1 MPIHLRANKGDYA
14 SAVLLVG
21 DPGRA
26 EVISKILKN
35 SKLVN
40 KNRGL
45 LGYTGTYKDKKISV
59 QTTGM
64 GCPSAAIVVEELI
77 QLDVKK
83 FIRIGTCGGIGKHIK
98 PLDII
103 AAITASPYDG
113 TTRTYLKNEPH
124 APFATFEILKTAYDV
139 ARTMETNVYFS
150 GIASVDVFYNPFS
163 NYIDKLR
170 EKGIVAV
177 EMETSLIYYLA
188 NRSNRQAASFLL
200 VSDIVGGDEEFTSLD
215 NEHPTGFTKYV
226 SDEDLAKSMEQLIN
240 YVLEVFYHL

>member
-1 MPIHLRANKGDYA
+1 MPIHLRANKNDYA
-14 SAVLLVG
+14 STVLLVG

-26 EVISKILKN
+26 ENISKVLKN

-45 LGYTGTYKDKKISV
+45 LGYTGTYKDKQISV

-64 GCPSAAIVVEELI
+64 GCPSTAIVVEELI
-77 QLDVKK
+77 QLDVKRL
-83 FIRIGTCGGIGKHIK
+83 IRIGTCGGIGKDIK

-103 AAITASPYDG
+103 GAVAASPFDG
-113 TTRTYLKNEPH
+113 TTRTYLNNEPH

-139 ARTMETNVYFS
+139 SKTLGINVYFS
-150 GIASVDVFYNPFS
+150 GIASVDVFYNPCS
-163 NYIDKLR
+163 DYVEKLR
-170 EKGIVAV
+170 AKGIIAV

-188 NRSNRQAASFLL
+188 NRSNKQAATFLL
-200 VSDIVGGDEEFTSLD
+200 VSDIVGGGEE
-215 NEHPTGFTKYV
+215 FTKYV
-226 SDEDLAKSMEQLIN
+226 TDQDLAKGMDQLIN

>member
-1 MPIHLRANKGDYA
+1 MPIHLRANKNDYA
-14 SAVLLVG
+14 STVLLVG

-26 EVISKILKN
+26 ENISKVLKN

-45 LGYTGTYKDKKISV
+45 LGYTGTYKDKQISV

-64 GCPSAAIVVEELI
+64 GCPSTAIVVEELI
-77 QLDVKK
+77 QLDVKRLM
-83 FIRIGTCGGIGKHIK
+83 RIGTCGGIGKDIK

-103 AAITASPYDG
+103 GAVAASPFDG
-113 TTRTYLKNEPH
+113 TTRTYLNNEPH

-139 ARTMETNVYFS
+139 SKTMGINVYFS
-150 GIASVDVFYNPFS
+150 GIASVDVFYNPCS
-163 NYIDKLR
+163 DYVEKLR
-170 EKGIVAV
+170 AKGIIAV

-188 NRSNRQAASFLL
+188 NRSNKQAATFLL
-200 VSDIVGGDEEFTSLD
+200 VSDIVGGGEE
-215 NEHPTGFTKYV
+215 FTKYV
-226 SDEDLAKSMEQLIN
+226 TDQDLAKGMDQLIN

>member
-1 MPIHLRANKGDYA
+1 MPIHLRANKSDYA
-14 SAVLLVG
+14 STVLLVG

-26 EVISKILKN
+26 ENISKVLKN

-45 LGYTGTYKDKKISV
+45 LGYTGTYKDKQISV

-64 GCPSAAIVVEELI
+64 GCPSTAIVVEELI
-77 QLDVKK
+77 QLDVKRL
-83 FIRIGTCGGIGKHIK
+83 IRIGTCGGIGKAIK

-103 AAITASPYDG
+103 GAVAASPFDG
-113 TTRTYLKNEPH
+113 TTRTYLNNEPH

-139 ARTMETNVYFS
+139 SKTMGINVYFS

-163 NYIDKLR
+163 DYVEKLR
-170 EKGIVAV
+170 AKGIIAV

-188 NRSNRQAASFLL
+188 NRSNKQAATFLL
-200 VSDIVGGDEEFTSLD
+200 VSDIVGGGEE
-215 NEHPTGFTKYV
+215 FTKYV
-226 SDEDLAKSMEQLIN
+226 TDQDLAKGMDQLIN

>member
-1 MPIHLRANKGDYA
+1 MPIHLRANKSDYA
-14 SAVLLVG
+14 STVLLVG

-26 EVISKILKN
+26 ENISKVLKN

-45 LGYTGTYKDKKISV
+45 LGYTGTYKDKQISV

-64 GCPSAAIVVEELI
+64 GCPSTAIVVEELI

-83 FIRIGTCGGIGKHIK
+83 LIRIGTCGGIGKAIK

-103 AAITASPYDG
+103 GAVAASPFDG
-113 TTRTYLKNEPH
+113 TTRTYLNNESH

-139 ARTMETNVYFS
+139 SKTMGINVYFS

-163 NYIDKLR
+163 DYVEKLR
-170 EKGIVAV
+170 AKGIIAV

-188 NRSNRQAASFLL
+188 NRSNKQAATFLL
-200 VSDIVGGDEEFTSLD
+200 VSDIVGGGEE
-215 NEHPTGFTKYV
+215 FTKYV
-226 SDEDLAKSMEQLIN
+226 TDQDLAKGMDQLIN